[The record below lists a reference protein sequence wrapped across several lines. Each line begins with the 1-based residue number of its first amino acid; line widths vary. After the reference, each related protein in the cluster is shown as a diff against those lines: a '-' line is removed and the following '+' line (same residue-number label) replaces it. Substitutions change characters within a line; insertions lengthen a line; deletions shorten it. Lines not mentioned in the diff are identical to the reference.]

1 MSLSSLQRCVVCGH
15 LDVFPKLHCTHCGF
29 LLSSLDLCDEV
40 EADLPAAYR
49 APRLKGPP
57 PLPATLGA
65 PLGAP
70 LGGAQQPKE
79 QSPSREAERQ
89 LLEAALE
96 RVGAL
101 AARVRDSQKLSAED
115 RAELYESLLISLLKI
130 ERQGLRE
137 GALAL
142 EREAARQRHLRHMA
156 LIGVGGWLLGV
167 LFYFALQSV

>member
-1 MSLSSLQRCVVCGH
+1 MSLSTLQRCVVCGH

-29 LLSSLDLCDEV
+29 LLASLDLCDEV

-57 PLPATLGA
+57 PLPAALGA
-65 PLGAP
+65 PL
-70 LGGAQQPKE
+70 GAQQPKE
-79 QSPSREAERQ
+79 QSPSREAERR

-101 AARVRDSQKLSAED
+101 AARVRDSEALSVEE
-115 RAELYESLLISLLKI
+115 RAGLYESLLISLLKI